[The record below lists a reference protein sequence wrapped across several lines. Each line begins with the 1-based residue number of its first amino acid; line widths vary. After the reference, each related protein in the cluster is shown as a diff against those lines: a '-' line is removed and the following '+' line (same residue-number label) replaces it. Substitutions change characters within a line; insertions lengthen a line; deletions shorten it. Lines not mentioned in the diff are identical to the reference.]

1 MPRVGPGTGWERH
14 RSDLGQNGAVNGRIW
29 DRTELSTVGS
39 GSEPGVS
46 RVGSGSERERHW
58 SDLGRSGNASGRIR
72 VISGMSRV
80 GSGPEWESHGSDI
93 GHNGSDT
100 DRIWIR
106 TGMSPTGPGSE
117 RGCHGLD
124 LGQNGGKNQHTP
136 VGKNQAPNLTFP
148 MTLYSSGSVKNQHI
162 PGEKTQCQISHCQL
176 PCDENQLPCE
186 NVKLTF
192 LARGRP
198 KNVKLTSLRT
208 YVCTH
213 VNLKIR
219 GFFLLFP
226 RLLCSILFI
235 GVPPARVRLNH
246 MPGAEGRLLHSNG
259 PKASFWASRDTR
271 SGIPLPGTQMFC
283 FAQKTIFSEN
293 IPTSQKARDRD
304 PAARGGGS
312 GRADAPPARRGGG

>member
-1 MPRVGPGTGWERH
+1 MDLCQNRSATGRAWDRMGASQVGSGSERSCQW
-14 RSDLGQNGAVNGRIW
+14 SDLGQNGAVNCRIW
-29 DRTELSTVGS
+29 VRT
-39 GSEPGVS
+39 GVS

-219 GFFLLFP
+219 GFFCYSPDCSVVFYLLEC
-226 RLLCSILFI
+226 R
-235 GVPPARVRLNH
+235 RR
-246 MPGAEGRLLHSNG
+246 
-259 PKASFWASRDTR
+259 AS
-271 SGIPLPGTQMFC
+271 G
-283 FAQKTIFSEN
+283 
-293 IPTSQKARDRD
+293 
-304 PAARGGGS
+304 
-312 GRADAPPARRGGG
+312 

>member
-1 MPRVGPGTGWERH
+1 MSLSFHFNLFHILGTC
-14 RSDLGQNGAVNGRIW
+14 
-29 DRTELSTVGS
+29 
-39 GSEPGVS
+39 
-46 RVGSGSERERHW
+46 
-58 SDLGRSGNASGRIR
+58 
-72 VISGMSRV
+72 
-80 GSGPEWESHGSDI
+80 
-93 GHNGSDT
+93 DT

-117 RGCHGLD
+117 RGCRGLD

-148 MTLYSSGSVKNQHI
+148 MTLYSSGSVKKNQHI

-213 VNLKIR
+213 VHLKIR
-219 GFFLLFP
+219 GFFF
-226 RLLCSILFI
+226 
-235 GVPPARVRLNH
+235 A
-246 MPGAEGRLLHSNG
+246 
-259 PKASFWASRDTR
+259 
-271 SGIPLPGTQMFC
+271 IPQIAL
-283 FAQKTIFSEN
+283 
-293 IPTSQKARDRD
+293 
-304 PAARGGGS
+304 
-312 GRADAPPARRGGG
+312 